1 VSAIKKKL
9 IVTMLA
15 TIAIV
20 ASFIFGTVAYFTETV
35 SSDHNIII
43 MTGDAKAEVSD
54 VVLEHGTNIPLPSD
68 RELDVIPGYKYAKNV
83 TVENTGN
90 YPLYVRGKID
100 CRIELSEL
108 NAGREDEIDYSL
120 VIADIDTENWI
131 FSDGYYYYKKPL
143 YEDEMTTSLVSS
155 IHFSDEMD
163 NFYKSSTIYFKVRI
177 EIVQSNNNGESV
189 LEATGW
195 PSSEGGEP

>member
-1 VSAIKKKL
+1 MSAIKKKI

-83 TVENTGN
+83 TVENTGKLSFAYMNKILESKANEKKGVQSMTASLKNPLGAKKSRYN
-90 YPLYVRGKID
+90 Y
-100 CRIELSEL
+100 
-108 NAGREDEIDYSL
+108 DEIERRTFL
-120 VIADIDTENWI
+120 NVT
-131 FSDGYYYYKKPL
+131 KK
-143 YEDEMTTSLVSS
+143 
-155 IHFSDEMD
+155 
-163 NFYKSSTIYFKVRI
+163 
-177 EIVQSNNNGESV
+177 
-189 LEATGW
+189 
-195 PSSEGGEP
+195 GGEQNGI